1 MPDRAQPARLPFT
14 ELLVR
19 AITESSMSLP
29 EVARAVDKA
38 AADDRVTVATTKQQ
52 VWRWKHGPTVPSTSA
67 VRWLA
72 KALAQPVAVFARAA
86 AEQRALVGEPE
97 SDVHGA
103 GTVVEPEAG
112 RPVVLQQAPQPVE
125 GDPGAG
131 GLALARQRP
140 TGQRALSE
148 QAGVVAAIARVG
160 GTSDARSRGW
170 VTPAELPHDVA
181 DFTGRTAEIAA
192 LRRLLRAEP
201 GAGGP
206 VVTIDGPPGVG
217 KSALAVHVA
226 HLLCERFPDAQ
237 LFADLRGDADEGLDP
252 STVVHQFLRALGMP
266 SEDVPAS
273 LEAAARAYR
282 SRLAG
287 RRVLVVLDNAV
298 SEAQV
303 RPLLPG
309 SPTCA
314 ALVTSRR
321 ALPGLAE
328 ATPLPLGLLPADDAL
343 RMLGQVAGI
352 EHFAVSEGATLVASR
367 CGFLPLALR
376 IAGARLRTRRA
387 WTVETLA
394 TLLEDE
400 RQRLGRLTVGE
411 LGVRA
416 SFSLSYQHLEPETA
430 RTFRLLGLLGMP
442 EVSVGVAAAATGA
455 TAAAV
460 EGTLDRLAD
469 AALLE
474 ALTPG
479 RYRFHDLL
487 RLFARE
493 RAEAQDPAEAHR
505 AAVAGAVE
513 WYLQRILEAAVLLGP
528 ARAVGHT
535 PIFADLAD
543 ALAWLEAERE
553 NLVRAVAIADEHEL
567 VEACWQMADALFRFY
582 ELRRYV
588 GDWQQVNEVA
598 LRATQRA
605 GLREVEGRMRNG
617 VGYVYAQQAQFDQA
631 LAHLEA
637 ALALR
642 VQAGD
647 HAGAGRTLKNL
658 GDVRIQLGQP
668 EQALEC
674 YQQAWAISREV
685 GDRHRQ
691 GQALHG
697 LGVAL
702 GVLGRQA
709 EAEQRLEQ
717 ALAIRREMGDEPGE
731 ARTRLWLGNARRDQ
745 GRRPE
750 ALADYEASLA
760 ILRRIGDRYHEG
772 VALWQQGV
780 AAHRDS
786 DLDAAR
792 AGWARALEVL
802 EALGCAEAEQVR
814 GLLAELPATATDRAG
829 QQQPWR

>member
-1 MPDRAQPARLPFT
+1 
-14 ELLVR
+14 
-19 AITESSMSLP
+19 
-29 EVARAVDKA
+29 VA
-38 AADDRVTVATTKQQ
+38 
-52 VWRWKHGPTVPSTSA
+52 
-67 VRWLA
+67 
-72 KALAQPVAVFARAA
+72 
-86 AEQRALVGEPE
+86 
-97 SDVHGA
+97 
-103 GTVVEPEAG
+103 
-112 RPVVLQQAPQPVE
+112 
-125 GDPGAG
+125 
-131 GLALARQRP
+131 GLEHAWQRP
-140 TGQRALSE
+140 TRQRALSE

-181 DFTGRTAEIAA
+181 DFTGRTAQIAA
-192 LRRLLRAEP
+192 LRRLLFAEP

-226 HLLCERFPDAQ
+226 HLLCERFPYAQ

-252 STVVHQFLRALGMP
+252 STVVHQFLRALGMA

-328 ATPLPLGLLPADDAL
+328 ATSLPLGLLPTDDAL

-352 EHFAVSEGATLVASR
+352 DQSAMSGGATLVASR

-394 TLLEDE
+394 MLLEDE

-442 EVSVGVAAAATGA
+442 EVSVGAAAAATGA
-455 TAAAV
+455 TAATV
-460 EGTLDRLAD
+460 EATLDQLAD

-493 RAEAQDPAEAHR
+493 RAEAHDPAEAHR
-505 AAVAGAVE
+505 AAVAGAVD

-528 ARAVGHT
+528 ARSVGHT
-535 PIFADLAD
+535 PIFANLAD

-553 NLVRAVAIADEHEL
+553 NLVRVVAIAAAHEL

-582 ELRRYV
+582 ELHRYV
-588 GDWQQVNEVA
+588 SDWQQVNEIA

-605 GLREVEGRMRNG
+605 GLREIEGRMRNG
-617 VGYVYAQQAQFDQA
+617 VGYVYAQQEQFDQA

-642 VQAGD
+642 QQAGD

-674 YQQAWAISREV
+674 YQQAWTISREV

-702 GVLGRQA
+702 AALGRQA
-709 EAEQRLEQ
+709 ESEQHMEQ

-745 GRRPE
+745 GRCPE
-750 ALADYEASLA
+750 ALAEYEASLA
-760 ILRRIGDRYHEG
+760 ILRRIGDHYHEG

-780 AAHRDS
+780 AAHQDG
-786 DLDAAR
+786 DLDGAR
-792 AGWARALEVL
+792 AGWAQALETL
-802 EALGCAEAEQVR
+802 EALGCAEAEQVC
-814 GLLAELPATATDRAG
+814 GLLAELPATSTDPVG
-829 QQQPWR
+829 QQQPCR